1 MTIFVDTNIF
11 LDIPLKREKSQEALT
26 VFKAVKNEVFKGIIA
41 DITIV
46 NIDYIARKVEGNVR
60 AYLEAIERS
69 FTIVGADNSIITE
82 ALALKNKDLED
93 NIQYQL
99 ALQNSCDCIVTNDK
113 GFYKGKILT
122 LNSSE
127 FIEKFLK

>member
-1 MTIFVDTNIF
+1 MKIFVDTNIF
-11 LDIPLKREKSQEALT
+11 LDIVLKREKSQEALT
-26 VFKAVKNEVFKGIIA
+26 VFKAVKNEVFKGIVA

-46 NIDYIARKVEGNVR
+46 NIDYVARKVEGNVS

-69 FTIVGADNSIITE
+69 FIIVGADNRSIKE
-82 ALALKNKDLED
+82 ALALENRDLED
-93 NIQYQL
+93 SIQYLL
-99 ALQNSCDCIVTNDK
+99 AIVNGCDCVVTNDK
-113 GFYKGKILT
+113 GFYRGEILT

>member
-1 MTIFVDTNIF
+1 VKIFVDTNIF
-11 LDIPLKREKSQEALT
+11 LDIVLKREKSQEALT
-26 VFKAVKNEVFKGIIA
+26 VFKAVKNEVFKGIVA

-46 NIDYIARKVEGNVR
+46 NIDYVARKVEGNVS

-69 FTIVGADNSIITE
+69 FIIVGADNRSIKE
-82 ALALKNKDLED
+82 ALALENRDLED
-93 NIQYQL
+93 SIQYLL
-99 ALQNSCDCIVTNDK
+99 AIVNGCDCVVTNDK
-113 GFYKGKILT
+113 GFYRGEILT